1 MSTPGK
7 RDFEQETI
15 AILKDITKDWDSGF
29 DGGITADTKIVGD
42 MGFES
47 IDVVILVTAIETHF
61 NRRDLPFEN
70 LLMTEGRYVDDLS
83 VREIAAFLAQ
93 HVA

>member
-1 MSTPGK
+1 MSTLGK
-7 RDFEQETI
+7 RDFEAETI

-29 DGGITADTKIVGD
+29 DGGITADTQIVGD

-61 NRRDLPFEN
+61 GRRDLPFEN

-83 VREIAAFLAQ
+83 VRQIAAFLSQ
-93 HVA
+93 HIA

>member
-29 DGGITADTKIVGD
+29 DGGITADTRIVGD

-47 IDVVILVTAIETHF
+47 IDVVILVTAIETHV

>member
-1 MSTPGK
+1 MSIPGK
-7 RDFEQETI
+7 RDLEQETI